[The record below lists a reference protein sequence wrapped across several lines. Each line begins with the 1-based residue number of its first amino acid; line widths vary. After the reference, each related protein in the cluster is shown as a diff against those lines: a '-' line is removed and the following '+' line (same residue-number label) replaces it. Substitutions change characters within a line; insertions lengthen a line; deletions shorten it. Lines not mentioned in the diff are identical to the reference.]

1 MLLNS
6 MMEREKVWKLVTAH
20 LQTDY
25 LLKHLIATE
34 ACMKALAKKFGED
47 EVMWGTT
54 GLIHDID
61 LDEVKADPEQH
72 GKAGAQ
78 ILRDEGYPDEI
89 INAVLAHADHKPPE
103 TRLEKAICAVDPTTG
118 FIVAATLVRQDKK
131 ISGLEVKSIRKR
143 MKEKRFAANVD
154 RKKILAAR
162 EMSIEV
168 DDFLA
173 LCLEA
178 MQRVS
183 SDLGL

>member
-1 MLLNS
+1 
-6 MMEREKVWKLVTAH
+6 MMEREKVWQLVTAH

-47 EVMWGTT
+47 EVLWGTA
-54 GLIHDID
+54 GLIHDLD
-61 LDEVKADPEQH
+61 LDLVKADPERH
-72 GKAGAQ
+72 GREGAR

-89 INAVLAHADHKPPE
+89 INAVLAHAAHKQPE

-131 ISGLEVKSIRKR
+131 IDGLEVKSILKR

-154 RKKILAAR
+154 RKKILAAQ
-162 EMSIEV
+162 ELGIEV
-168 DDFLA
+168 NDFLA

-178 MQRVS
+178 MKQVS
-183 SDLGL
+183 SEIGL